1 MVSRREGESVIVRR
15 PGLSAG
21 FSACSSPS
29 SPWFSSSSA
38 WSVRRCAKS
47 SSVLESGSR
56 PHHSSGA
63 APGACAFARRARVR
77 EAASSR
83 YAEASG
89 VSASSS
95 GALCIGAPFCCVSFC
110 WASSARIAFIDSSTR
125 VRRSSATRE
134 RRVAGRRTR
143 VMGTSVESPTASVG
157 STKSKNSPGA

>member
-15 PGLSAG
+15 PG

-38 WSVRRCAKS
+38 WSAGRWAKS

-63 APGACAFARRARVR
+63 APGAWAFARRARVR

-89 VSASSS
+89 VSASS
-95 GALCIGAPFCCVSFC
+95 GALCIGAPFCCVSSC

-143 VMGTSVESPTASVG
+143 VMGTSVDSPTASVG

>member
-15 PGLSAG
+15 PGFSAG
-21 FSACSSPS
+21 FSAGS

-38 WSVRRCAKS
+38 WPAGRCAKS
-47 SSVLESGSR
+47 SSVLESGSS
-56 PHHSSGA
+56 PHQSSGA

-77 EAASSR
+77 DAASSR
-83 YAEASG
+83 YVEASG
-89 VSASSS
+89 VRASSS
-95 GALCIGAPFCCVSFC
+95 GMLPAGAPSC
-110 WASSARIAFIDSSTR
+110 ASSARIAFSDSSTR